1 LICGIPET
9 FYTDNGSDFTSDHI
23 EMVCL
28 DLKIHAVFS
37 IPGKPRGRGQI
48 ERFFLTINQRLLCDL
63 NGYLKNKEKQ
73 KSLMTLEQLDHCIK
87 NFILNEYHQ
96 EPHSITKEPPIQR

>member
-1 LICGIPET
+1 LICGIPEI
-9 FYTDNGSDFTSDHI
+9 FYTDNGSDFTSEHI

-37 IPGKPRGRGQI
+37 ILGKPRGRGQI
-48 ERFFLTINQRLLCDL
+48 ERFFLTINKRLLCNL
-63 NGYLKNKEKQ
+63 QGYLKNKQ
-73 KSLMTLEQLDHCIK
+73 KSLMTLEQLDNCIK

-96 EPHSITKEPPIQR
+96 EAHSITK